1 MLCLA
6 AAGVLVSLPV
16 TDFTLA
22 WEHTVERIEW
32 QEDYHLAPEGLVL
45 TEARIQGNGAGMEP
59 GEGAVL
65 QDGWWRWRPERSMLT
80 ELVLARS
87 DAGDWRLCWA
97 ESGCRGLA
105 GLVPGTEPV
114 TLRPCGG

>member
-6 AAGVLVSLPV
+6 AAGLLVSLPV
-16 TDFTLA
+16 TDFTIA

-32 QEDYHLAPEGLVL
+32 QEDYRITVEGLVL
-45 TEARIQGNGAGMEP
+45 TEARIQGNGAGMEA

-65 QDGWWRWRPERSMLT
+65 QDGWWRWRPEL
-80 ELVLARS
+80 EPLPHIVLARS
-87 DAGDWRLCWA
+87 AAGEWQLCWA
-97 ESGCRGLA
+97 GEGCRGLTA
-105 GLVPGTEPV
+105 LVPETEPV

>member
-6 AAGVLVSLPV
+6 AAGLIVSLPL

-32 QEDYHLAPEGLVL
+32 QEDYRLTPRGLEL

-65 QDGWWRWRPERSMLT
+65 QDGWWRWRPDRPPFP
-80 ELVLARS
+80 ELVLAS
-87 DAGDWRLCWA
+87 SGVGEWRICWVG
-97 ESGCRGLA
+97 EGCRELDSLIGGAGPITLA
-105 GLVPGTEPV
+105 GC
-114 TLRPCGG
+114 R